1 MSNTVTVIGNLARDP
16 ELRYTPQGLP
26 VVTLSVADTPRNLDK
41 ASGQWVDGVTDW
53 VKVVAWRGLAEN
65 VGRSLKK
72 GDRIIVIGHY
82 ETEKYTD
89 KNTNEEKTSRKLV
102 ADEVSPSLLYAVA
115 TVEKVRNNTGG
126 NNQGNGGGYQPNA
139 NTQANTGGG
148 AIQEEMPF

>member
-16 ELRYTPQGLP
+16 ELRYTPQGLA
-26 VVTLSVADTPRNLDK
+26 VVTLSVADTPRNFDK

-65 VGRSLKK
+65 IGRSLKK
-72 GDRIIVIGHY
+72 GHRVVVIGHY

-89 KNTNEEKTSRKLV
+89 KNTNEEKTTRKLV

-115 TVEKVRNNTGG
+115 NVEKSQNNNSGG
-126 NNQGNGGGYQPNA
+126 NNSGGYQPQQ
-139 NTQANTGGG
+139 NTQPANGNG
-148 AIQEEMPF
+148 AIQDEMPF

>member
-16 ELRYTPQGLP
+16 ELRYTPQGLA
-26 VVTLSVADTPRNLDK
+26 VVTLSVADTPRNFDK

-65 VGRSLKK
+65 IGRSLKK
-72 GDRIIVIGHY
+72 GHRVVVIGHY

-89 KNTNEEKTSRKLV
+89 KNNEEKTTRKLV

-115 TVEKVRNNTGG
+115 NVEKSQNNSGG
-126 NNQGNGGGYQPNA
+126 NNSGGYQPQQ
-139 NTQANTGGG
+139 NTQPANGNG
-148 AIQEEMPF
+148 AIQDEMPF